1 MAMRRNKLIREE
13 YGEDLIE
20 YGLLAAFAAAL
31 VTGVLMNDSMGLKA
45 VLIGAFTK
53 VKDAFAF
60 IG

>member
-1 MAMRRNKLIREE
+1 MSMRRNKFVREE

-31 VTGVLMNDSMGLKA
+31 VTVVLMNDSMGLKTA
-45 VLIGAFTK
+45 LVAAFTK
-53 VKDAFAF
+53 VKDAFGL

>member
-1 MAMRRNKLIREE
+1 MRRNKFVREE

-31 VTGVLMNDSMGLKA
+31 VTVVLMNDSMGLKMA
-45 VLIGAFTK
+45 LVAAFTK
-53 VKDAFAF
+53 VKDAFAV

>member
-1 MAMRRNKLIREE
+1 MRRNKFVREE

-31 VTGVLMNDSMGLKA
+31 VTLVLMNDSMGLKTA
-45 VLIGAFTK
+45 LVSAFTK
-53 VKDAFAF
+53 VKDAFGV

>member
-1 MAMRRNKLIREE
+1 MSMRRNKFVREE

-31 VTGVLMNDSMGLKA
+31 VTVVLMNDSMGLKTA
-45 VLIGAFTK
+45 LVSAFTK
-53 VKDAFAF
+53 VKDAFGV

>member
-1 MAMRRNKLIREE
+1 MSGRREFIREE

-31 VTGVLMNDSMGLKA
+31 VTVVLMNDHIGLKSA
-45 VLIGAFTK
+45 LIAAFTK
-53 VKDAFAF
+53 VKDAFTL

>member
-1 MAMRRNKLIREE
+1 MRRNKFIREE

-31 VTGVLMNDSMGLKA
+31 VTVVLMNDSMGLKTA
-45 VLIGAFTK
+45 LVSAFTK
-53 VKDAFAF
+53 VKDAFGV

>member
-1 MAMRRNKLIREE
+1 MQRSGKFVREE

-31 VTGVLMNDSMGLKA
+31 VTVVLMNDSMGLKTA
-45 VLIGAFTK
+45 LVAAFTK
-53 VKDAFAF
+53 VKDAFSL